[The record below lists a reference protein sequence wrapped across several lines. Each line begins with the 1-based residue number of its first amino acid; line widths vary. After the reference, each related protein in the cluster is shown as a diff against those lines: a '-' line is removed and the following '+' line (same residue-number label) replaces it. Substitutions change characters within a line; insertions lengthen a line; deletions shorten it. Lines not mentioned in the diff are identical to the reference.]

1 LDHNITSAGFLL
13 RDDPNGMDK
22 SLMGRHGVYVLQLR
36 VCGKHIVLACV
47 AATCCRWMIDPSY
60 PSIWVGS
67 N

>member
-36 VCGKHIVLACV
+36 VCGKHIVLMHV
-47 AATCCRWMIDPSY
+47 LPPPAAD
-60 PSIWVGS
+60 G
-67 N
+67 